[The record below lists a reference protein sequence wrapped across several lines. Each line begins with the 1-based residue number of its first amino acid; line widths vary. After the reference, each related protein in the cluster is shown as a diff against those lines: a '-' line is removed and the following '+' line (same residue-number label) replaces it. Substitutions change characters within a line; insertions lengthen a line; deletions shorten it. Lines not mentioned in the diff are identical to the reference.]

1 MCQLCS
7 ALSLSY
13 AEDACFA
20 ASSVASR
27 IRALTLQ
34 HPDSAPW
41 FCELGALPAAAAIHT
56 SLGCERG
63 FGLVAGMEQ
72 TSARLLTK
80 VSQSCCAMCSVATQ
94 SQKSAEPL
102 AKGIVCGDCWKHV
115 EKYRLRNGYATAS
128 IEAERDGKSCIV
140 DEKDLLSS
148 DFNNMVWTTIM

>member
-1 MCQLCS
+1 MPWFDPDP
-7 ALSLSY
+7 ALK
-13 AEDACFA
+13 
-20 ASSVASR
+20 
-27 IRALTLQ
+27 
-34 HPDSAPW
+34 PW

-80 VSQSCCAMCSVATQ
+80 VSQSRCAMCSVATQ

-115 EKYRLRNGYATAS
+115 EKYRLRNGYAIAS
-128 IEAERDGKSCIV
+128 IEAERDGKSCFV
-140 DEKDLLSS
+140 DQKDLLSS
-148 DFNNMVWTTIM
+148 DFNNMVWTTIR